1 MICGYQVK
9 KAISLLSMCF
19 LFAGCAGAPKVV
31 SYFVEK
37 GVMQY
42 YLMPVGFNGSKA
54 DASIDFTVRAQKDV
68 KNPVI
73 CNFTVKTRTD
83 PPKRV
88 ERAEFRLIDAE
99 KTLVLHD
106 IEVLFIERAARE
118 IRLTSMMERED
129 FDALLSSKK
138 VLFDVFCDTGE
149 YSFTPTGDFYGALKQ
164 ARIEII
170 DVAP

>member
-1 MICGYQVK
+1 M
-9 KAISLLSMCF
+9 
-19 LFAGCAGAPKVV
+19 FAGCAGAPRVV

-42 YLMPVGFNGSKA
+42 YLMPVGFGGGKA
-54 DASIDFTVRAQKDV
+54 DVNVDFTVRVQKGV

-83 PPKRV
+83 PPKSV
-88 ERAEFRLIDAE
+88 ERAEFLLIDAE
-99 KTLVLHD
+99 KTLALRD

-118 IRLTSMMERED
+118 IRLTSIMDRED
-129 FDALLSSKK
+129 FDALLSSKI

-149 YSFTPTGDFYGALKQ
+149 YSFTPTGDFYRALEQ